1 MAETQLCEK
10 RIFELCDL
18 IRETAFSLHRFLRHG
33 HMERVYET
41 GLAIRLQKAGL
52 EVETQHSLMVRDED
66 GTELGEYFADMLV
79 ARQIIVEVKAKRAVT
94 DDHVAQI
101 LGYLR
106 GCRIKH
112 GLPINFGA
120 PRLFVKKY
128 VLDPV

>member
-1 MAETQLCEK
+1 MAETELCEK

-112 GLPINFGA
+112 GLLINLGT

>member
-112 GLPINFGA
+112 GLLINFGA